1 MNFGNVKRRKASRD
15 VPSSDSLPLRYTHTF
30 KVLSPERKNNFRFS
44 KKKIFERSSTCT
56 KIVSSCLSPSS
67 TSIQSP
73 DPPRKSTYQSRSN
86 DLHRESFLIS
96 KSRDNTVH
104 PSPLSISKNN
114 CETTGARHDLSS
126 SSLSREKER
135 KKKNPN
141 VGDCTHARSSGETKA
156 LVAWLQGNPIDIC
169 TVRVTRAV
177 DGGGNKNAAAR
188 EKGGTMETQ

>member
-1 MNFGNVKRRKASRD
+1 MYLPPILF
-15 VPSSDSLPLRYTHTF
+15 PSVIHT
-30 KVLSPERKNNFRFS
+30 LSKFFLLKEKTFDFP
-44 KKKIFERSSTCT
+44 KKKSSNDPRLAP
-56 KIVSSCLSPSS
+56 KLFLPCLSPSS

-114 CETTGARHDLSS
+114 CETTDARHDLSS
-126 SSLSREKER
+126 SPLSREKER

-169 TVRVTRAV
+169 TARVTRAV

>member
-96 KSRDNTVH
+96 KSRQH
-104 PSPLSISKNN
+104 
-114 CETTGARHDLSS
+114 R
-126 SSLSREKER
+126 SSLSPFNFQKQLRDNRCSSRSLLFPSKSREGEKE
-135 KKKNPN
+135 KKSKR
-141 VGDCTHARSSGETKA
+141 GRLHARSIERGNEGPRG
-156 LVAWLQGNPIDIC
+156 VA
-169 TVRVTRAV
+169 TRQP
-177 DGGGNKNAAAR
+177 DRYLHGAR
-188 EKGGTMETQ
+188 YARGRWRRQ

>member
-1 MNFGNVKRRKASRD
+1 MYLPPILF
-15 VPSSDSLPLRYTHTF
+15 PSVIHT
-30 KVLSPERKNNFRFS
+30 LSKFFLLKEKTFDFP
-44 KKKIFERSSTCT
+44 KKKSSNDPRLAP
-56 KIVSSCLSPSS
+56 KLFLPCLSPSS

-73 DPPRKSTYQSRSN
+73 RKSTYQPRSN

>member
-44 KKKIFERSSTCT
+44 KKKIFERSSTCI
-56 KIVSSCLSPSS
+56 KIVSPLFVPFFHFDS
-67 TSIQSP
+67 
-73 DPPRKSTYQSRSN
+73 
-86 DLHRESFLIS
+86 IS
-96 KSRDNTVH
+96 KKINLPTTLEWSSQRVLPNLKVARQH

>member
-1 MNFGNVKRRKASRD
+1 MYLPPILF
-15 VPSSDSLPLRYTHTF
+15 PSVIHT
-30 KVLSPERKNNFRFS
+30 LSKFFLLKEKTTFDFP
-44 KKKIFERSSTCT
+44 KKKSSNDPRLAP
-56 KIVSSCLSPSS
+56 KLFLPCLSPSS

-73 DPPRKSTYQSRSN
+73 RKSTYQPRSN

-114 CETTGARHDLSS
+114 CETTDARHDLSS
-126 SSLSREKER
+126 SPLSREKER

>member
-1 MNFGNVKRRKASRD
+1 MYLPPILF
-15 VPSSDSLPLRYTHTF
+15 PSVIHT
-30 KVLSPERKNNFRFS
+30 LSKFFLLKEKTTFDFP
-44 KKKIFERSSTCT
+44 KKKKGSSTCT
-56 KIVSSCLSPSS
+56 KIVSPLFVPFFHFDSISRPAKKINLPTTLEWSS
-67 TSIQSP
+67 QRVLP
-73 DPPRKSTYQSRSN
+73 NLKVARQ
-86 DLHRESFLIS
+86 
-96 KSRDNTVH
+96 H

-126 SSLSREKER
+126 SPLSREKER